1 MQILIKNVDRTNY
14 YKTGSLSLN
23 LQPDGQSDGSI
34 SLVKPYDDDSGF
46 FPECGQEIH
55 ILPWFKGIIHTVSYE
70 KIECGLGTDRY
81 VEIQIN
87 VFGYSNIPQRRTVYG
102 SWDMV
107 YAGEIVRELLK
118 ESLLAQEGITAGVI
132 QQGAFLA
139 EYDVYTVSIKD
150 ILDELA
156 EKSSYKWFIDGNKQL
171 FFCDEVEVQPTQLKI
186 DENQTGENYID
197 FANVKYE
204 TTLED
209 YHNKVFVVGGISDE
223 GHVIRAVFED
233 VDEIQNQQQVE
244 GGGSGVYGHVIL
256 DESIE
261 DVEVAMEKAIKE
273 VQRRGRKPSTLSFT
287 TLDTRIA
294 EAFMQNTR
302 KMYVNIPT
310 IGLND
315 RYFTINSVQLTEVAP
330 EMYQCEVKCEE
341 NATAYMRQ
349 DFIAYYNKKF
359 KELKKRQE
367 ELARN
372 AVKGIR
378 NVTLKDDKL
387 EIKHSINDVTTLNL
401 GKDGSGRIIK
411 ITNQKTNKSITIDWE

>member
-1 MQILIKNVDRTNY
+1 MQILIKGVDRTSY

-23 LQPDGQSDGSI
+23 LQPDGQSDGSLA
-34 SLVKPYDDDSGF
+34 LVKPYDDDSGF

-70 KIECGLGTDRY
+70 KIEAGLGADKW
-81 VEIQIN
+81 VEIQIS
-87 VFGYSNIPQRRTVYG
+87 VFGYSNIPQRRTIWG
-102 SWDMV
+102 SWDMT
-107 YAGEIVRELLK
+107 YAGEIVYELLK
-118 ESLLAQEGITAGVI
+118 DSLLAQEGITPGII
-132 QQGAFLA
+132 QQGAFLT

-156 EKSSYKWFIDGNKQL
+156 EKSSYKWFIDSNKQL
-171 FFCDEVEVQPTQLKI
+171 FFCDEVEVQPTSLKI
-186 DENQTGENYID
+186 DESQVGGDYLD
-197 FANVKYE
+197 FSNVRYE

-209 YHNKVFVVGGISDE
+209 YHNKCFVVGGISDE

-261 DVEVAMEKAIKE
+261 DVQVAMEKAIKE

-294 EAFMQNTR
+294 EAFMINTR

-310 IGLND
+310 LGLND
-315 RYFTINSVQLTEVAP
+315 RYFTINTVQITEIAP
-330 EMYQCEVKCEE
+330 EVFSCEVQCEE

-349 DFIAYYNKKF
+349 NFIEYYNQKF

-367 ELARN
+367 ELAKN
-372 AVKGIR
+372 VVKGIR
-378 NVTLKDDKL
+378 NVTLQDDKL
-387 EIKHSINDVTTLNL
+387 EIRHSINDITTLNL
-401 GKDGSGRIIK
+401 EKDGSGRITK
-411 ITNQKTNKSITIDWE
+411 ITNQKTNKSITIDWK

>member
-1 MQILIKNVDRTNY
+1 MQILIKGVDRTSY

-23 LQPDGQSDGSI
+23 LQPDGQSDGSLA
-34 SLVKPYDDDSGF
+34 LVKPYDDDSGF

-55 ILPWFKGIIHTVSYE
+55 ILPWFKGIIHTTSYE
-70 KIECGLGTDRY
+70 KIEAGLGADKW
-81 VEIQIN
+81 VEIQIS
-87 VFGYSNIPQRRTVYG
+87 VFGYSNIPQRRTIWG
-102 SWDMV
+102 SWDMT
-107 YAGEIVRELLK
+107 YAGEIVYELLK
-118 ESLLAQEGITAGVI
+118 DSLLAQEGITPGII
-132 QQGAFLA
+132 QQGAFLT

-156 EKSSYKWFIDGNKQL
+156 EKSSYKWFIDSNKQL
-171 FFCDEVEVQPTQLKI
+171 FFCDEVEVQPTSLKI
-186 DENQTGENYID
+186 DESQVGGDYLD
-197 FANVKYE
+197 FSNVRYE

-209 YHNKVFVVGGISDE
+209 YHNKCFVVGGISDE

-261 DVEVAMEKAIKE
+261 DVQVAMEKAIKE

-294 EAFMQNTR
+294 EAFMINTR

-310 IGLND
+310 LGLND
-315 RYFTINSVQLTEVAP
+315 KYFTINTVQVTEIAP
-330 EMYQCEVKCEE
+330 ELFSCEVQCEE

-349 DFIAYYNKKF
+349 DFIAYYNQKF

-367 ELARN
+367 ELAKN
-372 AVKGIR
+372 VVKGIR
-378 NVTLKDDKL
+378 NVTLQDDKL
-387 EIKHSINDVTTLNL
+387 EIKHSVDDITTLNL
-401 GKDGSGRIIK
+401 EKDGSGRITK
-411 ITNQKTNKSITIDWE
+411 ITNPKTNKSITIDWK

>member
-1 MQILIKNVDRTNY
+1 MQILIKGVDRTSY

-23 LQPDGQSDGSI
+23 LQPDGQSDGSLA
-34 SLVKPYDDDSGF
+34 LVKPYDDDSGF

-55 ILPWFKGIIHTVSYE
+55 ILPWFKGIIHTTSYE
-70 KIECGLGTDRY
+70 KIEAGLGADKW
-81 VEIQIN
+81 VEIQIS
-87 VFGYSNIPQRRTVYG
+87 VFGYSNIPQRRTIWG
-102 SWDMV
+102 SWDMT
-107 YAGEIVRELLK
+107 YAGEIVYELLK
-118 ESLLAQEGITAGVI
+118 DSLLAQEGITPGII
-132 QQGAFLA
+132 QQGAFLT

-156 EKSSYKWFIDGNKQL
+156 EKSSYKWFIDSNKQL
-171 FFCDEVEVQPTQLKI
+171 FFCDEVEVQPTSLKI
-186 DENQTGENYID
+186 DESQVGGDYLD
-197 FANVKYE
+197 FSNVRYE

-209 YHNKVFVVGGISDE
+209 YHNKCFVVGGISDE

-261 DVEVAMEKAIKE
+261 DVQVAMEKAIKE
-273 VQRRGRKPSTLSFT
+273 VQRRGRKPSTLSFA

-294 EAFMQNTR
+294 EAFMINTR

-310 IGLND
+310 LGLND
-315 RYFTINSVQLTEVAP
+315 RYFTINTVQITEIAP
-330 EMYQCEVKCEE
+330 EVFSCEVQCEE

-349 DFIAYYNKKF
+349 NFIEYYNQKF

-367 ELARN
+367 ELAKN
-372 AVKGIR
+372 VVKGIR
-378 NVTLKDDKL
+378 NVTLQDDKL
-387 EIKHSINDVTTLNL
+387 EIRHSINDITTLNL
-401 GKDGSGRIIK
+401 EKDGSGRITK
-411 ITNQKTNKSITIDWE
+411 ITNQKTNKSITIDWK

>member
-1 MQILIKNVDRTNY
+1 MQILIKGVDRTSY

-23 LQPDGQSDGSI
+23 LQPDGQSDGSLA
-34 SLVKPYDDDSGF
+34 LVKPYDDDSGF

-55 ILPWFKGIIHTVSYE
+55 ILPWFKGIIHTTSYE
-70 KIECGLGTDRY
+70 KIEAGLGADKW
-81 VEIQIN
+81 VEIQIS
-87 VFGYSNIPQRRTVYG
+87 VFGYSNIPQRRTIWG
-102 SWDMV
+102 SWDMT
-107 YAGEIVRELLK
+107 YAGEIVYELLK
-118 ESLLAQEGITAGVI
+118 DSLLAQEGITPGII
-132 QQGAFLA
+132 QQGAFLT

-156 EKSSYKWFIDGNKQL
+156 EKSSYKWFIDSNKQL
-171 FFCDEVEVQPTQLKI
+171 FFCDEVEVQPTSLKI
-186 DENQTGENYID
+186 DESQVGGDYLD
-197 FANVKYE
+197 FSNVRYE

-209 YHNKVFVVGGISDE
+209 YHNKCFVVGGISDE

-261 DVEVAMEKAIKE
+261 DVQVAMEKAIKE

-294 EAFMQNTR
+294 EAFMINTR

-310 IGLND
+310 LGLND
-315 RYFTINSVQLTEVAP
+315 RYFTINTVQITEIAP
-330 EMYQCEVKCEE
+330 EVFSCEVQCEE

-349 DFIAYYNKKF
+349 NFIEYYNQKF

-367 ELARN
+367 ELAKN
-372 AVKGIR
+372 VVKGIR
-378 NVTLKDDKL
+378 NVTLQDDKL
-387 EIKHSINDVTTLNL
+387 EIRHSINDITTLNL
-401 GKDGSGRIIK
+401 EKDGSGRITK
-411 ITNQKTNKSITIDWE
+411 ITNQKTNKSITIDWK

>member
-1 MQILIKNVDRTNY
+1 MQILIKGVDRTSY

-23 LQPDGQSDGSI
+23 LQPDGQSDGSLA
-34 SLVKPYDDDSGF
+34 LVKPYDDDSGF

-70 KIECGLGTDRY
+70 KIEAGLGADKW
-81 VEIQIN
+81 VEIQIS
-87 VFGYSNIPQRRTVYG
+87 VFGYSNIPQRRTIWG
-102 SWDMV
+102 SWDMT
-107 YAGEIVRELLK
+107 YAGEIVYELLK
-118 ESLLAQEGITAGVI
+118 DSLLAQEGITPGII
-132 QQGAFLA
+132 QQGAFLT

-156 EKSSYKWFIDGNKQL
+156 EKSSYKWFIDSNKQL
-171 FFCDEVEVQPTQLKI
+171 FFCDEVEVQPTSLKI
-186 DENQTGENYID
+186 DESQVGGDYLD
-197 FANVKYE
+197 FSNVRYE

-209 YHNKVFVVGGISDE
+209 YHNKCFVVGGISDE

-261 DVEVAMEKAIKE
+261 DVQVAMEKAIKE
-273 VQRRGRKPSTLSFT
+273 VQRRGRKPSTLSFA

-294 EAFMQNTR
+294 EAFMINTR

-310 IGLND
+310 LGLND
-315 RYFTINSVQLTEVAP
+315 RYFTINTVQITEIAP
-330 EMYQCEVKCEE
+330 EVFSCEVQCEE

-349 DFIAYYNKKF
+349 NFIEYYNQKF

-367 ELARN
+367 ELAKN
-372 AVKGIR
+372 VVKGIR
-378 NVTLKDDKL
+378 NVTLQDDKL
-387 EIKHSINDVTTLNL
+387 EIKHSVDDITTLNL
-401 GKDGSGRIIK
+401 EKDGSGRITK
-411 ITNQKTNKSITIDWE
+411 ITNPKTNKSITIDWK